1 VKNNILI
8 NLIVIFLLS
17 SNFVSSQTI
26 SDEAGSHFDLGFAS
40 IETAKSNSDF
50 ESALLE
56 FENAARLAPEWSDVY
71 YNLGFLQEKLGKPYD
86 AIRNL
91 KRYLELSPGADDR
104 REVEKHIA
112 QLAFTTKKEMKI
124 KLRKYLIKT
133 DREELLS
140 SDNPDK
146 KDLIEAL
153 TNAAFNGRN
162 DIINALLEMGADID
176 GQDQREHTALIW
188 AVCVAH
194 KKTVKLLL
202 DLGANVNIKDEYDRT
217 CLMYAASTGNVS
229 VETMKR
235 MIAMGADINAKD
247 DSGRTSLIH
256 AAKEGQIEAV
266 KLLLN
271 RSADINVEDTY
282 GNTALEYAEEEGNE
296 DIAVLLFRKAV
307 ENINRT
313 IAVGEDI
320 NEKDNYG
327 RTSLMYAAK
336 AGQIE
341 TVKLLLDNDADIN
354 ALDPHGNRALDYAM
368 EYGNKKGN
376 FDVSDLLI
384 QVHNDAFV
392 FNIKIIR
399 LASLLL
405 FIAYMILWLRV
416 LVDILKNEFTDN
428 NKITWLLIVIFI
440 PVIGMILYFFV
451 GKKQKIIKGMAN
463 DSLVVDNTTIGDTNT
478 SMKSTG
484 SSKKDNNMSQKV
496 YVKPPPIA
504 KIIPVAQIILLPLF
518 MLLGFVFIFIAGE
531 EARPFVAIFC
541 LIWWVICI
549 ALIVN
554 AVKLLRLINKGKIE
568 IAEIGGSTN
577 EDDNGFAQKL
587 RDLDALKKEDLI
599 SDEEYQIK
607 REEVMKG
614 KW

>member
-1 VKNNILI
+1 MKNNILI

-17 SNFVSSQTI
+17 SSFVFSQTI
-26 SDEAGSHFDLGFAS
+26 SDEARSHFDRGFAA

-50 ESALLE
+50 ENALIE

-86 AIRNL
+86 AVRNL
-91 KRYLELSPGADDR
+91 KKYLELSPRADDN

-112 QLAFTTKKEMKI
+112 QLKFTTEKEMKI
-124 KLRKYLIKT
+124 KLRKYLIKIN
-133 DREELLS
+133 REELLS

-153 TNAAFNGRN
+153 TDAALNGRN
-162 DIINALLEMGADID
+162 DIINALIEMGADID

-194 KKTVKLLL
+194 KETVELLL
-202 DLGANVNIKDEYDRT
+202 NLGANVNIKDEYGST

-266 KLLLN
+266 KLLLD
-271 RSADINVEDTY
+271 RGADINAEDTY

-307 ENINRT
+307 ENINRM
-313 IAVGEDI
+313 IAVGADI

-354 ALDPHGNRALDYAM
+354 AIDPYGNRALDYAM
-368 EYGNKKGN
+368 EYGNKEGN

-384 QVHNDAFV
+384 QAHNDAFV
-392 FNIKIIR
+392 FKNNIIR
-399 LASLLL
+399 LASLLS
-405 FIAYMILWLRV
+405 FIVYVFFWLRAMI
-416 LVDILKNEFTDN
+416 DIMKHQFTYN
-428 NKITWLLIVIFI
+428 NKIIWLIVVNFL
-440 PVIGMILYFFV
+440 PLIGLMFYFNI
-451 GKKQKIIKGMAN
+451 GRKQKK
-463 DSLVVDNTTIGDTNT
+463 
-478 SMKSTG
+478 
-484 SSKKDNNMSQKV
+484 
-496 YVKPPPIA
+496 
-504 KIIPVAQIILLPLF
+504 
-518 MLLGFVFIFIAGE
+518 
-531 EARPFVAIFC
+531 
-541 LIWWVICI
+541 
-549 ALIVN
+549 
-554 AVKLLRLINKGKIE
+554 
-568 IAEIGGSTN
+568 
-577 EDDNGFAQKL
+577 
-587 RDLDALKKEDLI
+587 
-599 SDEEYQIK
+599 
-607 REEVMKG
+607 
-614 KW
+614 